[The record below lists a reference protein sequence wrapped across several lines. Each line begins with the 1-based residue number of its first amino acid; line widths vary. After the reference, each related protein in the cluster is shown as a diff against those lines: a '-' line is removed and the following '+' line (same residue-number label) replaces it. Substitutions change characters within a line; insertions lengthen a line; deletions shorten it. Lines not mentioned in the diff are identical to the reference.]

1 MNDCAGLHTPKC
13 FREQTVSHVPQPVH
27 FSGFTKSNFCA
38 ISVTLIY
45 LQEYYLC
52 SKYGFCIS
60 SASMHA
66 EEEEK
71 AEESLTKEEEEK
83 VKARLRALGYID

>member
-1 MNDCAGLHTPKC
+1 
-13 FREQTVSHVPQPVH
+13 
-27 FSGFTKSNFCA
+27 
-38 ISVTLIY
+38 
-45 LQEYYLC
+45 
-52 SKYGFCIS
+52 
-60 SASMHA
+60 MHA